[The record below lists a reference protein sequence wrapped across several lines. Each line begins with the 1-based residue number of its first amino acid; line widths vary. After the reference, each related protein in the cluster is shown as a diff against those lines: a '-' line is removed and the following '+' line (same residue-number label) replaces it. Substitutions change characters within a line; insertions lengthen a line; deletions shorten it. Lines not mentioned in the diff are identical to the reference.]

1 MKRINTVGIDMSTIQ
16 NLKYKFQNLDVFG
29 KIIAINVVVF
39 LISLVLN
46 SLLRFDMF
54 TYFELP
60 SGIMNYLFQPWSL
73 ITYGFLH
80 NGIFHL
86 VFNMLFLYYLSRITM
101 NLFRQK
107 MILNIY
113 FLGIICGGLAYLA
126 FANLIPIKLI
136 GANDV
141 LVGASA
147 GVSALLLFVAAYI
160 PNTEIR
166 LFNALNAKWK
176 HIAMVIVGLDL
187 LRLMFGINQGGYIAH
202 FGGYLLGY
210 IYAIKLLKGTDIG
223 TGFERAMDSFMS
235 LFKAKSNLKTV
246 HRKKEKKG
254 YAGKTKDE
262 FHSFNNQKKI
272 DLILD
277 KISKSGYESL
287 TAEEKEFLFK
297 AGK

>member
-1 MKRINTVGIDMSTIQ
+1 MSTVE
-16 NLKYKFQNLDVFG
+16 NLKYKFKNLDVFG
-29 KIIAINVVVF
+29 KIIAINVLVF
-39 LISLVLN
+39 LIGLVFK
-46 SLLRFDMF
+46 SLLRFNVYF
-54 TYFELP
+54 YFELP
-60 SGIMNYLFQPWSL
+60 SGFMNYLFQPWSL

-80 NGIFHL
+80 SGPFHL
-86 VFNMLFLYYLSRITM
+86 LLNMLFLFYLSRVTT
-101 NLFRQK
+101 NLFRSK

-113 FLGIICGGLAYLA
+113 FLGIIFGGLAYLA
-126 FANLIPIKLI
+126 VANLLPVNFI
-136 GANDV
+136 GENDV

-147 GVSALLLFVAAYI
+147 GVSALLLFVAVYI

-166 LFNALNAKWK
+166 LFNAFNVKWK

-187 LRLMFGINQGGYIAH
+187 FRMLSGLNQGGYVAH

-210 IYAIKLLKGTDIG
+210 IYATRLLKGTDIG
-223 TGFERAMDSFMS
+223 LGFERSMDSFMS
-235 LFKAKSNLKTV
+235 LFKPKSNLKTV
-246 HRKKEKKG
+246 HRKKNKKE

-262 FHSFNNQKKI
+262 FNSFNNQKKI

-287 TAEEKEFLFK
+287 TSEEKEFLFK

>member
-1 MKRINTVGIDMSTIQ
+1 MSTIQ

-29 KIIAINVVVF
+29 KIIAINVLVF
-39 LISLVLN
+39 LVSLVFE
-46 SLLRFDMF
+46 SLLRIDVY

-60 SGIMNYLFQPWSL
+60 SGIMNFLFQPWSI

-80 NGIFHL
+80 NGFFHL
-86 VFNMLFLYYLSRITM
+86 VFNMLFLFYLSRITT
-101 NLFRQK
+101 NIFRSK

-126 FANLIPIKLI
+126 VANLLPFNLV
-136 GANDV
+136 GANGV

-147 GVSALLLFVAAYI
+147 GVSALLLFVAAYL

-166 LFNALNAKWK
+166 LFNAFNVKWK

-187 LRLMFGINQGGYIAH
+187 FRLLAGINQGGYVAH

-210 IYAIKLLKGTDIG
+210 IYATKLLKGTDIG
-223 TGFERAMDSFMS
+223 VGFERTMDSFMS
-235 LFKAKSNLKTV
+235 LFKPKSNLKTV
-246 HRKKEKKG
+246 HRKKVTKE
-254 YAGKTKDE
+254 YAGKTKEE
-262 FHSFNNQKKI
+262 FNTYNNQKKI

-287 TAEEKEFLFK
+287 SAEEKEFLFK

>member
-1 MKRINTVGIDMSTIQ
+1 MSTV
-16 NLKYKFQNLDVFG
+16 NDLKYKFRNLDAFG

-39 LISLVLN
+39 IIGLIFK
-46 SLLRFDMF
+46 SLLRFNLF
-54 TYFELP
+54 AYFELP
-60 SGIMNYLFQPWSL
+60 SGIMDFLFQPWSL

-80 NGIFHL
+80 NGLFHL
-86 VFNMLFLYYLSRITM
+86 AFNMLFLYYLSRMTT

-107 MILNIY
+107 MVLNIY
-113 FLGIICGGLAYLA
+113 FLGIIFGGLAYLA
-126 FANLIPIKLI
+126 FENLIPISSY
-136 GANDV
+136 GVNGS

-147 GVSALLLFVAAYI
+147 GVSALLLFVAAYM

-166 LFNALNAKWK
+166 LFNAFNVKWK

-187 LRLMFGINQGGYIAH
+187 FRLMLGLNQGGYIAH

-210 IYAIKLLKGTDIG
+210 IYATKLLKGTDIG
-223 TGFERAMDSFMS
+223 TGFERSMDTVMS
-235 LFKAKSNLKTV
+235 WFKPKSNLKTV
-246 HRKKEKKG
+246 YRKPEKKT

-262 FHSFNNQKKI
+262 FNTFNNQKKI

-297 AGK
+297 TGK